1 MATVPGFILLIL
13 ACGGMDWLRGN
24 KDPKALFQILYGLAI
39 SSIVFDDPLHIGVM
53 AIAFAVGSAPGWSDS
68 YGAII
73 EGRPM
78 NQDRLTWWQKG
89 LLEDKV
95 WPAQIV
101 RGFIW
106 ALPCFAVS
114 YFFGGW
120 QIGLAILIAHPVA
133 LPIACKVAY
142 KYTLPQ
148 PWKISEVLRGLMAG
162 GLCATYSIF

>member
-1 MATVPGFILLIL
+1 VIALLAL
-13 ACGGMDWLRGN
+13 ACGGLDWLRGN
-24 KDPKALFQILYGLAI
+24 KDPKLVFQLLYGLCIASIALTDLTAI
-39 SSIVFDDPLHIGVM
+39 FIMG
-53 AIAFAVGSAPGWSDS
+53 IAFAIGSAPGWSDS

-73 EGRPM
+73 ENRPM

-95 WPAQIV
+95 WPAQIA

-142 KYTLPQ
+142 KYALPQ
-148 PWKISEVLRGLMAG
+148 PWKVSEVLRGLMAG
-162 GLCATYSIF
+162 LIAVIL